1 MKTSTPASIIER
13 FWRGAKKDRR
23 MSMKRLMEKKLILMV
38 LVITMLLLPG
48 VVMAAIPGIT
58 GPDFS
63 LTAKTGTVVVDD
75 GSNIFMWG
83 FANGTGSMQYPAP
96 TLIVTEGQLVTV
108 TVTNQLPVP
117 VSIVFPGQTGVT
129 ATGGVPGLLTNE
141 AAPGGTVT
149 YTFTA
154 AQPGTYTYYSGTQ
167 PELQVEM
174 GLVGALIIRPLLV
187 GKYAYNDVATAYDR
201 EYLFV
206 LSEMDPLIHVKVQQ
220 WKLNEIWGK
229 LAELDNSEA
238 YPVAWF
244 MNGRAGMD
252 TVAANNDPIFPHQPY
267 AALALMKPGEK
278 VLVRMVGAG
287 RDLHP
292 FHLHGDHHRVIAKDG
307 RLLKSGDNRPLG
319 RGFYN
324 VGRPWPDI

>member
-1 MKTSTPASIIER
+1 MKR
-13 FWRGAKKDRR
+13 LWREAKKDRR
-23 MSMKRLMEKKLILMV
+23 MSMKRITEKKLILMV
-38 LVITMLLLPG
+38 SVITMLLLPG
-48 VVMAAIPGIT
+48 VLVAAIPGIT

-108 TVTNQLPVP
+108 SLTNQLPVN

-129 ATGGVPGLLTNE
+129 ATGGVPGLLTND

-154 AQPGTYTYYSGTQ
+154 GQPGTYTYYSGTQ

-174 GLVGALIIRPLLV
+174 GLVGALIIRPLL
-187 GKYAYNDVATAYDR
+187 GPKYAYNDAATVFDR

-206 LSEMDPLIHVKVQQ
+206 LSEMDPPIHVKVQQ
-220 WKLNEIWGK
+220 GK
-229 LAELDNSEA
+229 LDMRS
-238 YPVAWF
+238 
-244 MNGRAGMD
+244 
-252 TVAANNDPIFPHQPY
+252 
-267 AALALMKPGEK
+267 
-278 VLVRMVGAG
+278 
-287 RDLHP
+287 
-292 FHLHGDHHRVIAKDG
+292 
-307 RLLKSGDNRPLG
+307 
-319 RGFYN
+319 
-324 VGRPWPDI
+324 